1 MAGKRARRRLSDLE
15 DPSLFAAADCLGSV
29 TQLAKLTVLEL
40 LRTPCLSE
48 DQISVFLISK
58 FGLHKFDILRQAVST
73 VPLLFSTNRLEII
86 EELFPALKDV
96 EDLPNAIL
104 LADHLSQSSG
114 KDQRCF
120 GPPTSRCLQGG
131 GNLSRHNDPS
141 DVVFFG
147 FKGSFAG
154 KKITLRCNKCRLN
167 FSYSRFGNK
176 ESGYQFYDTIRDTV
190 EATDSTLVDR
200 ELFELYC
207 SLANHGWLS
216 FEAFA
221 EGYSEWMR
229 RKEGCSQRELSAKCV
244 ADMFWWGELEN
255 SLRESGSPL
264 KDFPMYKDADREQLM
279 DGIEERRRVSTYIH
293 NCTEDCKKRGCGK
306 LWVIDGNWKLRF
318 LHCMYKVKNAIP
330 SLPMVNY
337 PDICAATPE
346 KGKAFCKTHCSNLSE
361 QGIPTGL
368 KEFLEYCSKQ
378 GGTNAPIVHDPDDS
392 GENSEQVHF
401 VDETVN
407 KLQGSDLGLSSVS
420 AQGLE
425 EFTGFNKDLLP
436 S

>member
-73 VPLLFSTNRLEII
+73 VPLLFSTNRLKII

-96 EDLPNAIL
+96 EDLPNTIL

-120 GPPTSRCLQGG
+120 GPPTSRCLQCG

-167 FSYSRFGNK
+167 FSYSGFGNK

-190 EATDSTLVDR
+190 EATDSTDR

-207 SLANHGWLS
+207 SLA
-216 FEAFA
+216 
-221 EGYSEWMR
+221 
-229 RKEGCSQRELSAKCV
+229 
-244 ADMFWWGELEN
+244 
-255 SLRESGSPL
+255 
-264 KDFPMYKDADREQLM
+264 
-279 DGIEERRRVSTYIH
+279 
-293 NCTEDCKKRGCGK
+293 
-306 LWVIDGNWKLRF
+306 
-318 LHCMYKVKNAIP
+318 
-330 SLPMVNY
+330 
-337 PDICAATPE
+337 
-346 KGKAFCKTHCSNLSE
+346 
-361 QGIPTGL
+361 
-368 KEFLEYCSKQ
+368 
-378 GGTNAPIVHDPDDS
+378 
-392 GENSEQVHF
+392 
-401 VDETVN
+401 
-407 KLQGSDLGLSSVS
+407 
-420 AQGLE
+420 
-425 EFTGFNKDLLP
+425 
-436 S
+436 